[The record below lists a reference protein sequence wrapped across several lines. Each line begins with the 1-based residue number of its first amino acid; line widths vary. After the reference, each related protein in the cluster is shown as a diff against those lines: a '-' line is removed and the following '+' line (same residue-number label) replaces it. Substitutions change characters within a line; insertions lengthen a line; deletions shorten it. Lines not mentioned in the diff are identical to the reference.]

1 MFKGKLRH
9 IELINLY
16 AMSQLEFDNCSLIS
30 IAHINLYIKLD
41 HIDHTLKTFT
51 ILQKYV
57 WKAR

>member
-57 WKAR
+57 